1 MVDLSGFI
9 GVVHNLLVY
18 IPMKYNFDE
27 ILDRNH
33 TDCTKY
39 DGYGSFES
47 EYKEILPLWVADMD
61 FATPPFVLD
70 AIRKRLEHPVLGYT
84 VAPCAYYEAIQGWF
98 ERHYGFRPL
107 REELEHTPGVVSGI
121 YKVLECLT
129 DKGDG
134 ILITPPVYYPFSSVI
149 NASSRKLIEAPL
161 LLVEGRQEIDWE
173 LLESKMREAK
183 IFLISHPHNP
193 GGRVWRRE
201 ELERIAKIAK
211 ATDTFVVSDEIH
223 ADLTF
228 RPHRHIPF
236 PSVSAE
242 AAEVG
247 ITLMA
252 PSKAFNMPGVIG
264 SHFYI
269 KNPSLRQRIFHYME
283 ANGLA
288 LASCYTYD
296 AIAAAYRE
304 GDEWSEQCLAYVQ
317 DNIDYVRQYLKE
329 RIPDIKMI
337 EPEASFLIFLD
348 SRGLGFGTTEEL
360 NDFFIRNAGLFL
372 NDGKMFGT
380 GGEYFMRLNVGS
392 PRSVIEEA
400 MHRLEKAVNNL

>member
-1 MVDLSGFI
+1 
-9 GVVHNLLVY
+9 
-18 IPMKYNFDE
+18 MKYNFDK

-70 AIRKRLEHPVLGYT
+70 AIRRRLEHPVLGYT
-84 VAPCAYYEAIQGWF
+84 VAPSSYYEAIQGWF

-121 YKVLECLT
+121 YKLIECLT
-129 DKGDG
+129 EKGDG
-134 ILITPPVYYPFSSVI
+134 ILITPPVYHPFSNVI
-149 NASSRKLIEAPL
+149 NASGRKMIEAPL
-161 LLVEGRQEIDWE
+161 RLIDGRQEIDWE
-173 LLESKMREAK
+173 LLESRMKDAN

-193 GGRVWRRE
+193 GGRVWSRG
-201 ELERIAKIAK
+201 ELERIAQIAK
-211 ATDTFVVSDEIH
+211 ANGALVISDEIH

-228 RPHRHIPF
+228 KPHKHIPF
-236 PSVSAE
+236 PSVSST

-269 KNPSLRQRIFHYME
+269 KDPVLRKRIFHYME

-288 LASCYTYD
+288 HASAYTYD

-304 GDEWSEQCLAYVQ
+304 GDEWSEQCLDYVLG
-317 DNIDYVRQYLKE
+317 NIDYVRRFLEE
-329 RIPDIKMI
+329 RIPNIKMI

-348 SRGLGFGTTEEL
+348 CRGLGFGTTEEL
-360 NDFFIRNAGLFL
+360 NDFFIRKAGLFL

-380 GGEYFMRLNVGS
+380 GGDYFMRLNVGS
-392 PRSVIEEA
+392 PRSTIEEA
-400 MHRLEKAVNNL
+400 MRRLEKAVNNL